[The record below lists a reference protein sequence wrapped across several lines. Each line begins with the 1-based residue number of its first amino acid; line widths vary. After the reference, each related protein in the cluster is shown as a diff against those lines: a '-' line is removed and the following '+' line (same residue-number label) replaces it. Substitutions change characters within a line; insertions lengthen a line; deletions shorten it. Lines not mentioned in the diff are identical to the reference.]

1 MEDETYEDLQRYED
15 EMYKEQNSSSDSEED
30 FIKDPSIIYSQIF
43 YTSEKPKFIIEKST
57 TENQKK
63 DSNKPTITNEDLDT
77 KEEKRKEEKT
87 KLDNDNEK
95 KKIEYILISSDSE
108 DEVKSN
114 ASTNTETLAT
124 NGSFKEESKYF
135 ISRRKSTSIDSTNK
149 VFVVDQKYSS
159 DEIELGEIIEE
170 EKVAKDKSKI
180 ENKSISP
187 SPSPPSV
194 LSKPISMNNNLK
206 MVTTPLETHI
216 ISPIDFKTFDT
227 TSSLKLMTDDE
238 LSESSSSQETSS
250 KLFKI
255 SDRFSR
261 ESRYKQN
268 TCQNCG
274 SRAHEESV
282 CSSIKYPD
290 NDQNTWR
297 KYKLRSPPRNAR
309 ITRKSCFRCASREH
323 FGWDCRDYK
332 RSV

>member
-1 MEDETYEDLQRYED
+1 MEDDIYEDYQRYED
-15 EMYKEQNSSSDSEED
+15 EIYKEQNSSSDSEED

-43 YTSEKPKFIIEKST
+43 YTSEKPKFIIEGST

-63 DSNKPTITNEDLDT
+63 DSK
-77 KEEKRKEEKT
+77 
-87 KLDNDNEK
+87 
-95 KKIEYILISSDSE
+95 
-108 DEVKSN
+108 EVKAKS
-114 ASTNTETLAT
+114 SINTKT

-135 ISRRKSTSIDSTNK
+135 ISRRKSISVDSINK

-159 DEIELGEIIEE
+159 DEIESGEILEE
-170 EKVAKDKSKI
+170 EKVSKDKSKI
-180 ENKSISP
+180 ENKSIS
-187 SPSPPSV
+187 SPPLPV

-227 TSSLKLMTDDE
+227 SPSLKLMTDDE

-250 KLFKI
+250 KL
-255 SDRFSR
+255 SNRFSR
-261 ESRYKQN
+261 ESKYKQN

-297 KYKLRSPPRNAR
+297 KYKLRSPPRNVR

-332 RSV
+332 RSVQTNTLK